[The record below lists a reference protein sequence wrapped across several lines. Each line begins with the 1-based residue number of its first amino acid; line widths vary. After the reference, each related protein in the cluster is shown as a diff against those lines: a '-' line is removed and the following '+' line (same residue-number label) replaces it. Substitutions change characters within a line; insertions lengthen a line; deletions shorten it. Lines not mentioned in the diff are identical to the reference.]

1 MKEEYHKEIW
11 FIVALSILGGAF
23 GWVLWWLALPFW
35 VIATVLAVVRIL
47 DDRRSTIAT
56 RKLEAEFDSLKANLD
71 ATSKNFRSQREYAE
85 KLREY
90 IDSLG
95 ANAYEELQRKIAAAG
110 EDLSALNSR
119 AVSLRTDI
127 ENLEQRS
134 REASEKSLK
143 ESKRLEK
150 LKELYKVFKASVDRF
165 RDVFPDTSSFE
176 IPDSGFDEAELLAP
190 SVELKLHALD
200 IKDLNKAFRENE
212 KRVEECCARYE
223 SRYTTKA
230 NAAIYKLMTIALRAE
245 IQNVLIALRY
255 EKLDDALDKIKSM
268 TAKFMEIAGTGNAS
282 IMPTLVKFVGE
293 IEYLFALSA
302 KIEYN
307 YYVKKEQ
314 ARAEQ
319 LAIREKMREEAAE
332 RKALEAERAKV
343 AAEEEKFNR
352 ELEKLREQQAVQ
364 AKSDEEK
371 AALEAR
377 IRELEGHLSDVAVK
391 REEIAKLQNGKAGNV
406 YIISNLGSFGEDVFK
421 VGMTRRMDPQERV
434 DELGDASVPFEFD
447 VHSFI
452 FSEDAVGLEKRLH
465 EILSSKRVNKVN
477 LRKEFFR
484 TSVDE
489 LQALVQEIEP
499 TAEFTRTM
507 AAEEYRAS
515 LASDED
521 YTSEKSNHDE
531 EPGD

>member
-23 GWVLWWLALPFW
+23 GWALWWLALPFW

-56 RKLEAEFDSLKANLD
+56 RKLEAEFDSVKANLD
-71 ATSKNFRSQREYAE
+71 ATNKNFRSQREYAE